1 MVGMCGGLSSFEGH
15 RSSNKRDLLKGL
27 PVTVFWESLKIVPLS
42 PFKYTLL
49 NLQKTSVNLGNLLD
63 GKRTKIT
70 FFYINNLQDEILMLF
85 KLVNCIESTQ
95 FLESGNYY
103 TNNNSENNNV
113 GILGFLETS
122 DSGRNFYIQE
132 NNRRERQERKKA
144 EIDKRQTDK

>member
-70 FFYINNLQDEILMLF
+70 FLYI
-85 KLVNCIESTQ
+85 
-95 FLESGNYY
+95 
-103 TNNNSENNNV
+103 
-113 GILGFLETS
+113 
-122 DSGRNFYIQE
+122 YITC
-132 NNRRERQERKKA
+132 RMKF
-144 EIDKRQTDK
+144 